1 MCLIGLKVSSSG
13 AFSSFVYPFALS
25 LSPFLFTFHGTK
37 LNVSLNQSAGRA
49 EWENEAKN
57 QYRN

>member
-25 LSPFLFTFHGTK
+25 LSPFLSTFHGTRF
-37 LNVSLNQSAGRA
+37 NVSLKKFVLPRRIGKLN
-49 EWENEAKN
+49 KN
-57 QYRN
+57 Q